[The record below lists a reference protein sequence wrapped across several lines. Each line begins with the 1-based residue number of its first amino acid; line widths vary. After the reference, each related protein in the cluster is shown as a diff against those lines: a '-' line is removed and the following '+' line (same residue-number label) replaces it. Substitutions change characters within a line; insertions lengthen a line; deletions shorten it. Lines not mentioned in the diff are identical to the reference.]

1 MSAEAER
8 PAVPAGGPPPGERV
22 ELAWERSGL
31 AFAAIG
37 VVLLRRTLPNVPV
50 RTALAIPLI
59 VVGGGVAAVSVV
71 YRERWRGR
79 PIRRRTELRFAVAGA
94 IWLGL
99 LALGVSL
106 VA

>member
-1 MSAEAER
+1 MTADAEPR
-8 PAVPAGGPPPGERV
+8 GIPAGRPPRGERV

-37 VVLLRRTLPNVPV
+37 AVLLRRTLPNVPV
-50 RTALAIPLI
+50 RTGLAIPLV
-59 VVGGGVAAVSVV
+59 VVGGGLAVVGV
-71 YRERWRGR
+71 LYRERFRGR
-79 PIRRRTELRFAVAGA
+79 PIARRTELRFAVAGA